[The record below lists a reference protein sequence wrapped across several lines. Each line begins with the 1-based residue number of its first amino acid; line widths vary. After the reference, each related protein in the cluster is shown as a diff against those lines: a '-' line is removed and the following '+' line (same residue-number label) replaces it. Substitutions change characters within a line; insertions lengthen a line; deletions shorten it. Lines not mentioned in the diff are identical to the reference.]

1 MVKKQTKKTR
11 QRICNAYH
19 EAGHAVVGHVLG
31 RIIKEVTIAP
41 SVATCAETPEVSGYC
56 EFDVEAE
63 EAQGITQW
71 GPASDHPHS
80 IAVMLAGAVAYV
92 RLCHERG
99 WGITEQLSGT
109 SHDVQAAEFAS
120 MRMSKTEL
128 GRKRLFNR
136 EERRAIEVVT
146 EQWEVVE
153 AVAEALLTHGA
164 LDEAEVSEI
173 IEGVTESG

>member
-1 MVKKQTKKTR
+1 MVNKRTR

-19 EAGHAVVGHVLG
+19 EAGHAVVGQALG
-31 RIIKEVTIAP
+31 RLIKEVTIKP
-41 SVATCAETPEVSGYC
+41 SAASRAETPKISGYC
-56 EFDVEAE
+56 EFDVERE

-71 GPASDHPHS
+71 GPESDNPHS
-80 IAVMLAGAVAYV
+80 IAVMLAGVVAYV

-99 WGITEQLSGT
+99 WGLTEQNSGT

-136 EERRAIEVVT
+136 EEGLAIEVVT
-146 EQWEVVE
+146 DRWEVVE
-153 AVAEALLTHGA
+153 AVAEALLTHDTLGS
-164 LDEAEVSEI
+164 DDVPRI
-173 IEGVTESG
+173 IQELTGSV

>member
-1 MVKKQTKKTR
+1 MARKHTKKTR

-19 EAGHAVVGHVLG
+19 EAGHAVVGHALG
-31 RIIKEVTIAP
+31 RLIKEVSIEP
-41 SVATCAETPEVSGYC
+41 SAAARAETPQVSGYC
-56 EFDVEAE
+56 EFDSEAE
-63 EAQGITQW
+63 ETHGITQW
-71 GPASDHPHS
+71 GPRSDHPHS

-109 SHDVQAAEFAS
+109 GHDVQAAEFAS
-120 MRMSKTEL
+120 MRMSRTEL

-153 AVAEALLTHGA
+153 AVAEALLTHGT
-164 LDEAEVSEI
+164 LGRDDVPRI
-173 IEGVTESG
+173 IQEPAGSV

>member
-1 MVKKQTKKTR
+1 MAKKHTR

-19 EAGHAVVGHVLG
+19 EAGHAVVGQALG
-31 RIIKEVTIAP
+31 RLIKEVTIAP
-41 SVATCAETPEVSGYC
+41 SATTRAETPKVCGYC
-56 EFDVEAE
+56 EFDLDAE

-71 GPASDHPHS
+71 GPASDNPHG

-99 WGITEQLSGT
+99 RGITEQRDGT

-120 MRMSKTEL
+120 MRLSKTEL

-136 EERRAIEVVT
+136 EERLAIEVVT
-146 EQWEVVE
+146 DRWEVVE
-153 AVAEALLTHGA
+153 AVAEALLTHGTLGGA
-164 LDEAEVSEI
+164 DVPRI
-173 IEGVTESG
+173 IDRMTSAV